1 MPVSLMSLVYQ
12 LSVPPVTLA
21 RCMWTSLNQAF
32 MGDEA
37 IDTDPSESTALAV
50 DKECHLSVVIA
61 TGTNPVA
68 H

>member
-1 MPVSLMSLVYQ
+1 MPVSLMSLVHQ
-12 LSVPPVTLA
+12 LSVSPVTLA
-21 RCMWTSLNQAF
+21 GYMWTSLSQAF

-50 DKECHLSVVIA
+50 DKECHLSVVSAI
-61 TGTNPVA
+61 GTNPVA